1 MPGPHNAKKN
11 KRGRKKKKN
20 HTNSRAHT
28 TTSTS
33 VAAHTT
39 HDTVPDVPSSPTLA
53 PATPGVHEAE
63 GIYPAHREDVPRK
76 GNVALSSS
84 PSLPYGPKDDPT
96 LILLSNPIIHDP
108 GNGPRIKNMRAFIN
122 SSFSQPACM
131 DDPLCAE
138 FAQREILQMLY
149 TILPEET
156 ALVRPL
162 LLHPSGC
169 ANYAISDSCVPIF
182 HIARSACG
190 TTRAGASGGFAPP
203 VFACIHW
210 WTRQMTH
217 PPPSSQSKSSAES
230 APLYVT
236 CSLLIAHQ

>member
-20 HTNSRAHT
+20 HTNSRTHT
-28 TTSTS
+28 TTSPS
-33 VAAHTT
+33 VAVHTEL
-39 HDTVPDVPSSPTLA
+39 DTVPDLSSSPTLVA
-53 PATPGVHEAE
+53 LLTPGTPGVHEAE
-63 GIYPAHREDVPRK
+63 GIYPDHPEGVPWK
-76 GNVALSSS
+76 GNNVLSPPSS
-84 PSLPYGPKDDPT
+84 PYGPKDDPT

-108 GNGPRIKNMRAFIN
+108 GNGPRVKNMRAFLN

-138 FAQREILQMLY
+138 FAQREILQMLC
-149 TILPEET
+149 TVLPEET

-169 ANYAISDSCVPIF
+169 ANHPISDSRVPTF

-190 TTRAGASGGFAPP
+190 TTKAGASEGFAPP

-210 WTRQMTH
+210 WTRHTTL
-217 PPPSSQSKSSAES
+217 PPPTSQSKSSAGS

-236 CSLLIAHQ
+236 C

>member
-20 HTNSRAHT
+20 HTNSRTHT
-28 TTSTS
+28 TTSS
-33 VAAHTT
+33 SHADHTT
-39 HDTVPDVPSSPTLA
+39 HDTVPDLLSSPTLVSLVT
-53 PATPGVHEAE
+53 PSTPGVHEAE
-63 GIYPAHREDVPRK
+63 GIYPVHRESGPGK
-76 GNVALSSS
+76 GNNAHSPPSS
-84 PSLPYGPKDDPT
+84 PYGPKDDPT

-108 GNGPRIKNMRAFIN
+108 GNGPRVKNMRAFLN
-122 SSFSQPACM
+122 SSFSQPACV

-138 FAQREILQMLY
+138 FAQREILQMLC

-169 ANYAISDSCVPIF
+169 ANYPISDSCVPTF
-182 HIARSACG
+182 HIVRSACG
-190 TTRAGASGGFAPP
+190 TTRAGASGGFALL
-203 VFACIHW
+203 VFVCIHCW
-210 WTRQMTH
+210 MHHTALPR
-217 PPPSSQSKSSAES
+217 PSSQSKSSAGS

-236 CSLLIAHQ
+236 C